1 MYFSQGAS
9 PSYVSRVMS
18 DDVKS
23 HPLEPW
29 REELLERAFAGLPQ
43 DYESLSPALAALRH
57 SFHSH
62 LAKTLEPAIHKH
74 CQSVQVHTFTDRKRL
89 ADWVDRVTRKLGVTT
104 ADPQTGRP
112 GLIVAERPVA
122 PVRGDPSFFTM
133 MITTGRHR
141 RGISGRLIQQDL
153 SDVPLIPAPDDIYER
168 FERVRPDP
176 SRGKVR

>member
-1 MYFSQGAS
+1 
-9 PSYVSRVMS
+9 MS
-18 DDVKS
+18 DNVKTYA
-23 HPLEPW
+23 LEPW

-43 DYESLSPALAALRH
+43 DYESLSPALAALRQ

-74 CQSVQVHTFTDRKRL
+74 FQSVQVHTFTDRKRL
-89 ADWVDRVTRKLGVTT
+89 ADWVDRVTRKLRVTT
-104 ADPQTGRP
+104 ADLETGRP
-112 GLIVAERPVA
+112 GLIVAERPVL
-122 PVRGDPSFFTM
+122 PEKGDPSHFKM
-133 MITTGRHR
+133 VIVTGRHR

-176 SRGKVR
+176 SRGKNR